1 METDRTTYEKTVR
14 DHLAHMRQMVPIVKR
29 EKLSPLAKQQYQI
42 LGGDLIQWHNNVAD
56 DLLSERAFLGKMK
69 GWDPN
74 PVGFFISTMPGLVAI
89 QEILGGENERFV
101 WGLPKDFKLLEDRDE
116 ENIFHVEY
124 VSLFKKPRSKAELT
138 ELAKS
143 HPLATGESYY
153 IHAVESV
160 MGPLFVRGVKHL
172 WKWDGKKLDLLE
184 EGWRMWV
191 S

>member
-1 METDRTTYEKTVR
+1 MQTDRATYEKRVR
-14 DHLAHMRQMVPIVKR
+14 DHLVRRRQMDPIVKR

-42 LGGDLIQWHNNVAD
+42 LGGDLVHWHNNVAD

-74 PVGFFISTMPGLVAI
+74 PVIFFISTMPGLFAS
-89 QEILGGENERFV
+89 QEIIGDENERFV
-101 WGLPKDFKLLEDRDE
+101 WGLPKDFKLLEELDK

-124 VSLFKKPRSKAELT
+124 VSLFKKPRSKADLT
-138 ELAKS
+138 ELAQS

-160 MGPLFVRGVKHL
+160 MGPLFARGMKHL
-172 WKWDGKKLDLLE
+172 WKWDGKKLELLE
-184 EGWRMWV
+184 EGWRTWV